1 VVPGEVGVDRAGRVR
16 PAGDERERRDP
27 LGVAEGEQL
36 GNPAAG
42 RHPGDVSAPGRGRVE
57 HADRVVG
64 EIGEGEPGS
73 PGGYDSERPVS
84 RTS

>member
-1 VVPGEVGVDRAGRVR
+1 
-16 PAGDERERRDP
+16 
-27 LGVAEGEQL
+27 VAEGEQL

-42 RHPGDVSAPGRGRVE
+42 RHTGDVSALGRGRVE

-64 EIGEGEPGS
+64 EVGKGVAGLA
-73 PGGYDSERPVS
+73 GGYDSERPVS